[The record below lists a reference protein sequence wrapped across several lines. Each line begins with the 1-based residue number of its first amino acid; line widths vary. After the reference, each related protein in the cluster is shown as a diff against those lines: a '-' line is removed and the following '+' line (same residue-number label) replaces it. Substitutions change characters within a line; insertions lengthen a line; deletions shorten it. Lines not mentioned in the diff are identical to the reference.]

1 MDAFQ
6 MLGDTIVKEATGR
19 QSAHMLGDSNP
30 FDLTSLIDAASELSK
45 KGVSAYESSQAADK
59 KKKDQAVFLGKAIAA
74 DAAWADAEQQLALVQ
89 ATAMGTHDTSQLAA
103 AQALQQQAS
112 ADAMNAG
119 YGLDSDTVS
128 KRVAAAQKAAKA
140 AAQDSLA
147 NPRNAAKAA
156 LSIAWQKVASRASV
170 SPSTGGDS
178 GGGLTHGGHST
189 GGNWLT
195 KHWGPLPVYG
205 WIGVGV
211 GTIAVGALVVHM
223 MRK

>member
-6 MLGDTIVKEATGR
+6 MLGATIIKEATG
-19 QSAHMLGDSNP
+19 QSAHMLGDASSP
-30 FDLTSLIDAASELSK
+30 FDLKSLISAASELSQ
-45 KGVSAYESSQAADK
+45 KGVDYYQSNQADDK

-74 DAAWADAEQQLALVQ
+74 DAAWADAEQQLALVNPRN
-89 ATAMGTHDTSQLAA
+89 AVQLAA

-140 AAQDSLA
+140 AASDSMA
-147 NPRNAAKAA
+147 NPGNEQKAA
-156 LSIAWQKVASRASV
+156 LMRAWQKVASRAAV
-170 SPSTGGDS
+170 SPSSGGDS
-178 GGGLTHGGHST
+178 GGGGSLAHGGHGT
-189 GGNWLT
+189 GASWLT

-223 MRK
+223 IRR